1 MPFFLWSPTN
11 EIQTNGRIMTIGV
24 IGTGA
29 IAAAIVE
36 GLSTDE
42 KTAPE
47 ILLSPRNAEIAAS
60 LAARFAN
67 VSVAA
72 SNQAVLDGA
81 DMVLIAVRPQVA
93 ADVLKDLTFRADH
106 HVVSLMAIIGL
117 DEVKAMVSPA
127 EKVTRVIPLPSTA
140 QRMGPTP
147 VYPPDTDVAALFNS
161 LGVAIEVKTAAEFDA
176 LSAATASMASVFT
189 FAETIAQW
197 LAGQGIPYS
206 EARRF
211 VATMMRGLTNTA
223 MLNAE
228 SSFAALADEHTTA
241 GGINEQVLRHLKGNG
256 AFDRLSEG
264 LDAVLKRF
272 KDAVG

>member
-1 MPFFLWSPTN
+1 
-11 EIQTNGRIMTIGV
+11 MTIGV

-36 GLSTDE
+36 GLSTDD
-42 KTAPE
+42 KSAPD

-72 SNQAVLDGA
+72 SNQAVLDGSG
-81 DMVLIAVRPQVA
+81 MVLIAVRPQVA
-93 ADVLKDLTFRADH
+93 ADVLKDLAFSADH

-127 EKVTRVIPLPSTA
+127 ERVTRVIPLPSTA

-147 VYPPDTDVAALFNS
+147 VFPPDKEVAALFNR
-161 LGVAIEVKTAAEFDA
+161 LGVAIEVETAAEFDA

-189 FAETIAQW
+189 FAETIAHW
-197 LAGQGIPYS
+197 LAGQGIAYPD
-206 EARRF
+206 ARRF

-223 MLNAE
+223 MLNTEA
-228 SSFAALADEHTTA
+228 SFAELADEHTTA
-241 GGINEQVLRHLKGNG
+241 GGINEQVVMHLKQNG
-256 AFDRLSEG
+256 AFDQLSDG

-272 KDAVG
+272 RDAAG